1 MGYNDKKELKF
12 LSLRSFMLFL
22 YIVVVAVIPLALRMR
37 MVEFRS
43 PVETWHRLASKT
55 VPEVFAQFRL
65 ELLVMVTIAIA
76 LTALLQYYYEYEK
89 KTITNSYADYPVAL
103 FALLIVLSGLFSPYI
118 NVAFWGYYD
127 RAEGG
132 FAYLAYLVIFLV
144 AANFIRSEQER
155 KIIVYAAVAAALV
168 QSCLAVT
175 QFFGFDLLQTAVA
188 QSLYIPA
195 EFRESVQEIQFRFSH
210 KAYGTTYNPNYLGG
224 YMAMF
229 FPLIFVKYL
238 YAQSPGKAVF
248 WFAAMLIAFVGFFAP
263 TSIASFIAAG
273 VALAF
278 FLYFSRKDFRRYFP
292 KLLAALLIFF
302 VITGVSEVLSG
313 GAIRK
318 KVVSFYR
325 ETFRMVQQE
334 STQEPA
340 SALPAEVVEIVA
352 PVSSGAKIDI
362 YRNPYDAFA
371 SNRGYIWR
379 KSLEMMRGNLLLGD
393 GLDTFVYNFP
403 HWDPQRDHNL
413 FRVGLLID
421 KPHNTYLQVA
431 LGIGGLGLLVYLALL
446 FLHFKN
452 YGRLFKSRGTATEE
466 DILML
471 AVFIG
476 WVAYLIQGLSNDSV
490 LSNALVFWALFGLN
504 VGYVKS
510 SLFPENPPP
519 KKAVK
524 GERGKGREIRRGSG
538 RRKKQPIKGG

>member
-1 MGYNDKKELKF
+1 MGHNDNNGLKLF
-12 LSLRSFMLFL
+12 SLRSFMLFL
-22 YIVVVAVIPLALRMR
+22 YIVTVAVIPLALRMR
-37 MVEFRS
+37 LVEFRS
-43 PVETWHRLASKT
+43 PVETWHRLTSKT

-65 ELLVMVTIAIA
+65 ELLVMVAVAIA

-89 KTITNSYADYPVAL
+89 KTITNSYADYPAAL
-103 FALLIVLSGLFSPYI
+103 LALLIVLSGIFSPYI

-144 AANFIRSEQER
+144 AANFIRSEKER

-175 QFFGFDLLQTAVA
+175 QFFGYDLLQTAAA
-188 QSLYIPA
+188 QRLYIPG
-195 EFRESVQEIQFRFSH
+195 EFRESVQEIQFRFSN

-229 FPLIFVKYL
+229 FPLIFIKYL
-238 YAQSPGKAVF
+238 YARSPGKILF
-248 WFAAMLIAFVGFFAP
+248 WSAAMLLALVGFFAP
-263 TSIASFIAAG
+263 TSVASFIAVGA
-273 VALAF
+273 ALVFFF
-278 FLYFSRKDFRRYFP
+278 FLSRKDFRRYFP
-292 KLLAALLIFF
+292 KLLAALLILF
-302 VITGVSEVLSG
+302 VMVGVSEVLSG

-325 ETFRMVQQE
+325 ETFGMVQQE
-334 STQEPA
+334 SAQKPA
-340 SALPAEVVEIVA
+340 PGLPAEVVEIVA
-352 PVSSGAKIDI
+352 PASGEEKIDI
-362 YRNPYDAFA
+362 YRNPFDTFA
-371 SNRGYIWR
+371 SKRGYLWR

-403 HWDPQRDHNL
+403 HWDPQRDHEL

-421 KPHNTYLQVA
+421 KPHNTYLQIA
-431 LGIGGLGLLVYLALL
+431 LGVGGLGLLVYLALI

-452 YGRLFKSRGTATEE
+452 YLRLFNSRGIAAEE
-466 DILML
+466 DVLML
-471 AVFIG
+471 AVFTG

-490 LSNALVFWALFGLN
+490 LSNAPVFWALFGLS

-510 SLFPENPPP
+510 SLFAESLHP
-519 KKAVK
+519 KKNVK
-524 GERGKGREIRRGSG
+524 GEERGKGRGKKRQ
-538 RRKKQPIKGG
+538 RRKK